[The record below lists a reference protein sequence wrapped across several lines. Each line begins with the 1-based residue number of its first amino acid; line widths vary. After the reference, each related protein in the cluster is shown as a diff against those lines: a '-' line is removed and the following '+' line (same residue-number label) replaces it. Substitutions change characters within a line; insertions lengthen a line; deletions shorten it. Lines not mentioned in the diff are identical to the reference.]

1 MGGTVL
7 LETPGPLAFARH
19 LSVRALGR
27 LLTAARL
34 GADARLLW
42 TEWTQGAALTSLY
55 RVLRVAI
62 RSRRDAETAIFMH
75 ALRLRSDRMAQLHR
89 IDGGVC
95 FSHHLC
101 FPLDDDEPLLVD
113 SVRVRAPSLTT
124 WILKHMQPT
133 DSIVCIPG
141 RVFALD
147 ALGLQALLHACQDV
161 LHTSCADV
169 DVGELLDF
177 CTEHAA
183 ATSAQGFQAAKIFV
197 LLCMLD
203 NGKRVPALPWLRDDF
218 KSHNRGKKRNCSL
231 YISLCDNRLVS
242 CESPISLT
250 KRPEF

>member
-34 GADARLLW
+34 GADGRLLW

-124 WILKHMQPT
+124 WILKHMQPAE
-133 DSIVCIPG
+133 SIVCIPG

-183 ATSAQGFQAAKIFV
+183 ATSAQRFQAAKIFV

-203 NGKRVPALPWLRDDF
+203 NGKRVPALPWLRDGGP
-218 KSHNRGKKRNCSL
+218 KMPAPG
-231 YISLCDNRLVS
+231 
-242 CESPISLT
+242 T
-250 KRPEF
+250 